1 MWKTIRMPFQ
11 FDRQQLLRRLAQLA
25 QLQQLHR
32 ATGKA
37 AVSFEAVQVFLSRL
51 APRERWFVGAAAVT
65 LGCLLSY
72 VLLIEPVWEA
82 YARSQ
87 ARVAAKGRE
96 LKEVLA
102 LQQTYQTLSQE
113 TRRIQ
118 AAKTPEFSP
127 FAFLEN
133 LTTQIVGREKV
144 SAINPAERETQGGI
158 SRETIEV
165 QLQGVSLRQLVELLH
180 KMQTANVHLQTTR
193 LSIKKHY
200 KDPYSFDVFLT
211 TLALSAQ

>member
-1 MWKTIRMPFQ
+1 MWKTVRMPFQ
-11 FDRQQLLRRLAQLA
+11 FDVQQLLTHLPQLH
-25 QLQQLHR
+25 QLHR
-32 ATGKA
+32 TTGKV
-37 AVSFEAVQVFLSRL
+37 AVSFETVQVFVSRL
-51 APRERWFVGAAAVT
+51 APRERWFVGAAVMT

-82 YARSQ
+82 YDRSQ
-87 ARVAAKGRE
+87 ARVAAKDRE

-102 LQQTYQTLSQE
+102 LQQTYQTLSRE
-113 TRRIQ
+113 TRRAQ
-118 AAKTPEFSP
+118 AATSAEFSP

-133 LTTQIVGREKV
+133 ITTQVVGREKV
-144 SAINPAERETQGGI
+144 SAINPADRETQGGI

-211 TLALSAQ
+211 TLALSAE